1 MTPQEIAARL
11 PELTGGPHDDDTITA
26 LAQITAEAV
35 RALNHAT
42 FPRATLSEPGTVY
55 RVLGELATA
64 ANRLPQLATQLARWL
79 DEENTAGRL
88 AHDPAPARRHGLR
101 HGPARPEAPRY
112 AALLGGAL
120 DDAQQATAGL
130 YRPGRRAVRTND
142 PPGPAHRLAVRP
154 ARRARPRPVRL
165 PRLRHHRTGRAGGD
179 RHARGPPREDH
190 PELPGQQEEWLA
202 ALAAALWPGDEYA
215 AIITGTW
222 RKDRP

>member
-42 FPRATLSEPGTVY
+42 FPRAALSEPATVY

-64 ANRLPQLATQLARWL
+64 ANRLPQLCSQLARWL

-88 AHDPAPARRHGLR
+88 AHDHRHLPGAMAYVMARLDQN
-101 HGPARPEAPRY
+101 APRY

-130 YRPGRRAVRTND
+130 YRPG
-142 PPGPAHRLAVRP
+142 
-154 ARRARPRPVRL
+154 
-165 PRLRHHRTGRAGGD
+165 GG
-179 RHARGPPREDH
+179 GED
-190 PELPGQQEEWLA
+190 Q
-202 ALAAALWPGDEYA
+202 
-215 AIITGTW
+215 
-222 RKDRP
+222 